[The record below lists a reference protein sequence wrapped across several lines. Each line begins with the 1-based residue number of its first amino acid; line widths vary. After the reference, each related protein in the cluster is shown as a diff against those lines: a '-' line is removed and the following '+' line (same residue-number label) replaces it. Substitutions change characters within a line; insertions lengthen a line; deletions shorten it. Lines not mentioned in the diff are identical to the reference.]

1 MKLKVLDRK
10 DFQAGKSW
18 FLCKANLYEFLTSL
32 KKDFYEFQVQ
42 RRIVR
47 NVYLD
52 KLYQTIEEGFPIPP
66 ITLCADKI
74 KRFSTDEI
82 ELNFQVEKIDII
94 DGLQRTF
101 RLWIFLELQ
110 KIIEANNLNGT
121 KELIEYL
128 KQKDEDGQ
136 YILNLD
142 FINVS
147 YLKMFFNKE
156 AIDKRLEAY
165 HNYDVN
171 LVIWTGLSDSEIVE
185 KMLILNAGQRPVS
198 STHQYELLFLHY
210 FEKDKI
216 KLPENIQLVREK
228 EQNYF
233 KVHRG
238 ERTVG
243 QYTLASIIIALQS
256 YIEQKPLRVAPTNY
270 LEFDTSSSITQER
283 VQKYFRPQYL
293 SQFIESIYSLDS
305 ELSKVSGYVKWFG
318 KDTTLSG
325 IYAALGYL
333 KMDAK
338 DLLESIIN
346 KRFDFD
352 LENFNKEYDFLAS
365 TKVNVGNVVRKAI
378 FKYCLDELSNG
389 QANWKRAFNNI
400 DAYDTI

>member
-18 FLCKANLYEFLTSL
+18 YLCKANLYEFLTSL

-52 KLYQTIEEGFPIPP
+52 KLYQTIEDGFPIPP

-74 KRFSTDEI
+74 KRVSTDEI
-82 ELNFQVEKIDII
+82 ELNFRVEKIDII

-110 KIIEANNLNGT
+110 KIIEANNLNGI

-128 KQKDEDGQ
+128 KNKDENGQ
-136 YILNLD
+136 YILSLD

-147 YLKMFFNKE
+147 YLKTFFNKE
-156 AIDKRLEAY
+156 EIDKRLGAY
-165 HNYDVN
+165 HDYDIN
-171 LVIWTGLSDSEIVE
+171 LVIWTGLSDSEIIE
-185 KMLILNAGQRPVS
+185 KMLILNAGQKPVS

-210 FEKDKI
+210 FDKDKI
-216 KLPENIQLVREK
+216 KLPKNVQLVREK

-238 ERTVG
+238 ERIVG

-293 SQFIESIYSLDS
+293 SQFIEGIYNLDTK
-305 ELSKVSGYVKWFG
+305 LSNLAGFTKWFG

-325 IYAALGYL
+325 IFAALGYL

-338 DLLESIIN
+338 DLLNRIDNNSFNI
-346 KRFDFD
+346 D
-352 LENFNKEYDFLAS
+352 LDNFNKEYDFLAS

-378 FKYCLDELSNG
+378 YKYCCDELSNG
-389 QANWKRAFNNI
+389 QASWKKSFNNG
-400 DAYDTI
+400 DDYDTI